1 MIEQRTRPAP
11 APATTAPDTP
21 VALLLGASG
30 TSDGPGGTAAA
41 SALLEAWACGI
52 ATHVVDQA
60 SRLATRDRATTR
72 LADASS
78 GLDVTRPDLC
88 AAWAREQTDRGRRF
102 DVVLG
107 LRPEVQ
113 EAAAVTAEALGLP
126 GNRPDVVRRVQ
137 DPGACRA
144 ALAAEGFLVEATP
157 EPEPVPGTLAAVGVF
172 AAGRPQVVLVAS
184 VPPDGPVR
192 TAELT
197 GPAWAAVAGEASAAV
212 RRLGLE
218 FGVFRVE
225 LRPTGRGHVL
235 STVRTTLGDDGV
247 HALLGTAAPW
257 LEPFGAVYDDA
268 LGRALPLPSPARP
281 RTAAPT
287 RVRPA
292 VAPVLGL
299 AGDPDDARE
308 EPHLCRGI
316 D

>member
-11 APATTAPDTP
+11 VPTAAETP
-21 VALLLGASG
+21 VALLLGSPSAC
-30 TSDGPGGTAAA
+30 DGPDATAAV
-41 SALLEAWACGI
+41 SALLEAWACGL

-60 SRLATRDRATTR
+60 SRLAGRGPESTQ
-72 LADASS
+72 LADTSS
-78 GLDVTRPDLC
+78 GLDVTRPAVC
-88 AAWAREQTDRGRRF
+88 AAWAREQVDRGGHF

-107 LRPEVQ
+107 LRPEAQ
-113 EAAAVTAEALGLP
+113 ESAAVTAEALGLR

-157 EPEPVPGTLAAVGVF
+157 EPVPGTLAAVGVF
-172 AAGRPQVVLVAS
+172 AAGRPHVVLVAS
-184 VPPDGPVR
+184 VPPAGPVR

-197 GPAWAAVAGEASAAV
+197 RPAWAALADEASAAV

-218 FGVFRVE
+218 FGVFRVD

-235 STVRTTLGDDGV
+235 TSVRTTLGDDGV
-247 HALLGTAAPW
+247 HALLGTAVPW

-268 LGRALPLPSPARP
+268 LGRALPLPSPTRP
-281 RTAAPT
+281 RTMTPAAAS
-287 RVRPA
+287 PA
-292 VAPVLGL
+292 AAPVLGL